1 MRENLQSIFFNTQK
15 TTIRTQHAKMSYQAA
30 FARHNTQQGLTR
42 ISWVT
47 WTLVVVTTMLWI
59 LSASQAALATGA
71 HSVQAIFLQIM
82 RNALTIQPQDNQA
95 ISQVLIADGAKYN
108 ALIRQG
114 QYWRFIAPIF
124 LHVNA
129 LHVGLNM
136 LNLLFLGMYV
146 ERLAGHLRLLFFYLV
161 CGVISIIASFYFAP
175 QELSVGASG
184 ALFGLVGAYSA
195 FILMHRRAMK
205 WQGIPA
211 IIELL
216 VIIGFNLALGLVIPN
231 IDNYAHV
238 GGLISGCL
246 LGWWFMPYYKVSTH
260 DRLADTH
267 RLSVRW
273 PLALLTILGTLLLAI
288 IALHLHTIKS

>member
-1 MRENLQSIFFNTQK
+1 MQNISFITQSA
-15 TTIRTQHAKMSYQAA
+15 TIRTQRAKMSYQTA
-30 FARHNTQQGLTR
+30 FAQHQSQHRLTR
-42 ISWVT
+42 ICWAT
-47 WTLVVVTTMLWI
+47 WTLVAVTTILWV
-59 LSASQAALATGA
+59 LTASQAALATGA
-71 HSVQAIFLQIM
+71 HSVQAILMHIM
-82 RNALTIQPQDNQA
+82 RNALTIQPQDDQA
-95 ISQVLIADGAKYN
+95 ISKVLLADGAKYN

-114 QYWRFIAPIF
+114 QYWRFITPVF

-136 LNLLFLGMYV
+136 LNLLFLGIYV
-146 ERLAGHLRLLFFYLV
+146 ERLAGHLRLLFIYLV

-195 FILMHRRAMK
+195 FIFMHRRAMN

-231 IDNYAHV
+231 VDNYAHI

-246 LGWWFMPYYKVSTH
+246 LGWWFMPYYKVSAH
-260 DRLADTH
+260 DTLTDTH